1 MKRAETEQRNSLPG
15 TARDKRG
22 PDAEG
27 KCVKDTEEETI
38 NSSDGVDHD
47 LGTQNKL
54 GRCCHTMRFFN
65 INGAEMPPTAGNG
78 GLNSADY
85 LMGRMRSC
93 RQAKRQGHQN
103 DVLEE
108 LQRFEC
114 TEARKRQ
121 GLPQH
126 CGYSVLSC
134 SHEVTFYSGGL
145 KRSLTD

>member
-1 MKRAETEQRNSLPG
+1 MLSVERLQERLGDKERLLEMKRAETEQRKSLPG

-65 INGAEMPPTAGNG
+65 INGAEMPH
-78 GLNSADY
+78 S
-85 LMGRMRSC
+85 R
-93 RQAKRQGHQN
+93 
-103 DVLEE
+103 
-108 LQRFEC
+108 
-114 TEARKRQ
+114 
-121 GLPQH
+121 
-126 CGYSVLSC
+126 
-134 SHEVTFYSGGL
+134 
-145 KRSLTD
+145 